1 MHLAQMVVLV
11 AIATMWLGGCMAR
24 MTQADSAP
32 LPQADPRAPQ
42 DVRTPLPPP
51 DKGAPV
57 PAPGQAQ
64 APAPASAP
72 VQAQPRSPFPGF
84 YFQIGTGWSWAK
96 SAGMT
101 NAHPEPNGS
110 NCLLQTPSPHVCAGS
125 LNHLG
130 SSFVIGAGV
139 GYRFPAGFRAD
150 VTYSNRSGYDLQ
162 GTSPSGVNFDPK
174 TTANTVMVNG
184 YFSVPYTIA
193 DKATPYIGGGIGR
206 SKNKVNNINWT
217 DPPGPDAESG
227 QVPGGSKSSTA
238 WQLTLGAEVRVAP
251 NWILD
256 IGYRYSDLGKLQTN
270 AGPAT
275 AGESFNEDNFT
286 TPLTGKL
293 RTNEVLLNFRY
304 EF

>member
-1 MHLAQMVVLV
+1 MMHLAYVVVLV
-11 AIATMWLGGCMAR
+11 ALATTWLGGCQQK
-24 MTQADSAP
+24 MTRAESEP

-57 PAPGQAQ
+57 Q
-64 APAPASAP
+64 APPPASTP
-72 VQAQPRSPFPGF
+72 VQAQPRAPFPGF
-84 YFQIGTGWSWAK
+84 YIQIDTGGSWAK
-96 SAGMT
+96 GADMT
-101 NAHPEPNGS
+101 NAQRSP
-110 NCLLQTPSPHVCAGS
+110 NCLLQTPSPHDCAGS

-130 SSFVIGAGV
+130 SSFIIGGGV
-139 GYRFPAGFRAD
+139 GYRFPLGFRAD

-162 GTSPSGVNFDPK
+162 GTSPNDVNFDPK

-184 YFSVPYTIA
+184 YYSIPYTIA
-193 DKATPYIGGGIGR
+193 DRVTPYVGGGIGR
-206 SKNKVNNINWT
+206 SKNKVNNINWS
-217 DPPGPDAESG
+217 DPPGPDAGSG

-238 WQLTLGAEVRVAP
+238 WQLTLGADVRVTT
-251 NWILD
+251 NWVID
-256 IGYRYSDLGKLQTN
+256 IGYRYADLGKLQTK

-275 AGESFNEDNFT
+275 AGDSFNEDNFT

-293 RTNEVLLNFRY
+293 RANEVLLNFRY